1 LEDFIGDIVIVAK
14 AQLAMEECILS
25 DRLDTVRMQ
34 DYTFMFLCDINNDL
48 KKQLRLRYPDHGRV
62 GRQECSAGGA
72 GGGGGE
78 GRVWDMVFR
87 FPFEAGET
95 EEFLTFWPFY

>member
-72 GGGGGE
+72 GGGAGRGE
-78 GRVWDMVFR
+78 CGTWFFVS
-87 FPFEAGET
+87 PLKQAK
-95 EEFLTFWPFY
+95 PKNS